1 MPDDLAQLP
10 ELLQVE
16 ALLGPQGHGHGG
28 TGQEPGGGGIEAT
41 RWSPPGILTAAVFSG
56 RVVRSR
62 RGWGVSRGPASTL
75 CPDFL
80 GPDQLGD

>member
-16 ALLGPQGHGHGG
+16 TLLGPQGHGHGR
-28 TGQEPGGGGIEAT
+28 TGQEPGGGGIVAT

-56 RVVRSR
+56 RVMRSR
-62 RGWGVSRGPASTL
+62 RGWGVFRGPASTL
-75 CPDFL
+75 GPDFL
-80 GPDQLGD
+80 VPD